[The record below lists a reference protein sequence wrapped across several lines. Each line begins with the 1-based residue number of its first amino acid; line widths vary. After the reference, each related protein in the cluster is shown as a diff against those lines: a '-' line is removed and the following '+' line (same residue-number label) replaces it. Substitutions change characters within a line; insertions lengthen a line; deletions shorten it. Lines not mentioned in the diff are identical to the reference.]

1 MLHRIADAIVER
13 AEEIAFLECLD
24 TGQALRFMSKTALRG
39 AENFRY
45 FADLAPAARDGK
57 HLPSDTLMNVTTRVP
72 IGPVG
77 VITPWNTP
85 FMLSTWKIAPALAA
99 GCTVVHKPAELSPIT
114 ARLLME
120 IAEEAGA
127 VSVMVLDKLP
137 SDVRKAGG
145 VARTASIRIIQEIMD
160 NVTIPVMA
168 KCRIGHVYEANVLAE
183 TNVDMVDESEV
194 LTPADEYHHIWK
206 WDYTTPFVNGAR
218 SLGEALRRVEEG
230 AAMIRTKGE
239 PGTGNVAE
247 AITHIKKVN
256 DELRAIKS
264 IYDSGDKQDLV
275 RMARELKVSYQLVEE
290 TAKIGRLPVVNFA
303 AGGIAT
309 PADAAYLMSLGCD
322 GIFVG
327 SGIFKA
333 EDAQERARAV
343 VLATTFWEEPDK
355 VKEAQKMIDERQSL
369 LGLDVKNLELKMQ
382 ERGGSA

>member
-1 MLHRIADAIVER
+1 MLKNGVVMD
-13 AEEIAFLECLD
+13 
-24 TGQALRFMSKTALRG
+24 
-39 AENFRY
+39 
-45 FADLAPAARDGK
+45 
-57 HLPSDTLMNVTTRVP
+57 VTTVEQ
-72 IGPVG
+72 
-77 VITPWNTP
+77 
-85 FMLSTWKIAPALAA
+85 AQ
-99 GCTVVHKPAELSPIT
+99 
-114 ARLLME
+114 

-145 VARTASIRIIQEIMD
+145 VARTASIRIIEEIMD
-160 NVTIPVMA
+160 HVTIPVMA
-168 KCRIGHVYEANVLAE
+168 KCRIGHMYEAKVLDE
-183 TNVDMVDESEV
+183 TNVDMIDESEV
-194 LTPADEYHHIWK
+194 LTPADEYRHIWK

-218 SLGEALRRVEEG
+218 SLAEALRRVEEG

-247 AITHIKKVN
+247 AIYHIKKVN
-256 DELRAIKS
+256 EELRAIKS
-264 IYDSGDKQDLV
+264 IYDSDDKQDLV
-275 RMARELKVSYQLVEE
+275 KMAREFKVSYDLVEE

-355 VKEAQKMIDERQSL
+355 VKDAQKMIDERQSL
-369 LGLDVKNLELKMQ
+369 LGLDIKNLELKMQ
-382 ERGGSA
+382 DRGSTV

>member
-1 MLHRIADAIVER
+1 MIPLSGDIPSAKGAVCEKIDSNSIVRGTSTLKRGFAHMLKNGVVMD
-13 AEEIAFLECLD
+13 
-24 TGQALRFMSKTALRG
+24 
-39 AENFRY
+39 
-45 FADLAPAARDGK
+45 
-57 HLPSDTLMNVTTRVP
+57 VTTVEQ
-72 IGPVG
+72 
-77 VITPWNTP
+77 
-85 FMLSTWKIAPALAA
+85 AQ
-99 GCTVVHKPAELSPIT
+99 
-114 ARLLME
+114 

-145 VARTASIRIIQEIMD
+145 VARTASIRIIEEIMD
-160 NVTIPVMA
+160 HVTIPVMA
-168 KCRIGHVYEANVLAE
+168 KCRIGHMYEAKVLDE
-183 TNVDMVDESEV
+183 TNVDMIDESEV

-218 SLGEALRRVEEG
+218 SLAEALRRVEEG

-247 AITHIKKVN
+247 AIYHIKKVN
-256 DELRAIKS
+256 EELRAIKS
-264 IYDSGDKQDLV
+264 IYDSDDKQDLV
-275 RMARELKVSYQLVEE
+275 RMAREFKVSYDLVEE
-290 TAKIGRLPVVNFA
+290 TAKIGRLPVVNFV

-355 VKEAQKMIDERQSL
+355 VKDAQKMIDERQSL

-382 ERGGSA
+382 DRGSTV